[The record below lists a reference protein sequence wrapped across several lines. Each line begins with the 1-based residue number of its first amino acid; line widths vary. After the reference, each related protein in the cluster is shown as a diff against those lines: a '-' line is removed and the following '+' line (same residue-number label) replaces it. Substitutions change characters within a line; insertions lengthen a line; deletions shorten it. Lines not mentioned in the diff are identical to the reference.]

1 MSCRT
6 VGMTCQ
12 DHSQCCGNV
21 CGALGR
27 CVSCRSPFEI
37 KSKKNVCLMIRLED
51 DAEYIRISTIST
63 EA

>member
-1 MSCRT
+1 
-6 VGMTCQ
+6 MTCQ